1 MPTDA
6 KTIADYDGNSA
17 AFQARTLGID
27 MTHLHA
33 PFLRELPPGSH
44 VLDLGCG
51 VGRDARAFLAE
62 GHTVTA
68 VDASS
73 EMVRIA
79 TEVTG
84 RPALHMRFDE
94 LPFVKEFDGVWA
106 CASLLHVPKAEMP
119 AVLARVARSLRLGGV
134 LQLSVKYGESEG

>member
-94 LPFVKEFDGVWA
+94 LPFVEEFDGVWA